1 MTNYAYLDKSG
12 IMHIVE
18 KRETAENSKGQGI
31 IVETDIKDDKGF
43 PAAIYKGE
51 LGGIIV
57 YSEDEMK
64 VEATGNK
71 IKDAKVLY
79 PHLAELYRRCRG

>member
-1 MTNYAYLDKSG
+1 MEKNFAYLTQAG
-12 IMHIVE
+12 IMHIADKASAE
-18 KRETAENSKGQGI
+18 RSKRQGV

-51 LGGIIV
+51 LEGIIV

-64 VEATGNK
+64 VEATDNK